1 MDFVNTK
8 RTPRSLPAVMPQGEV
23 IANFKQYTDALA
35 FVDNLIKHNFPAG
48 SVAIVGSDL
57 RTVERIRG
65 KVTYSRLA
73 LGGAVTGSWVG
84 LAFGLIFGGQANP
97 ADPNAFTSTE
107 NIFSSIVIGAG
118 LGILFNVVRYS
129 LSRNKRGFVSQSSVV
144 ASKYQIQ
151 VPAALADQARSV
163 PDHSVDEKSAAKT
176 SAEKKQT
183 K

>member
-1 MDFVNTK
+1 MSFVNNK

-35 FVDNLIKHNFPAG
+35 YVDNLIKHNFPAG

-65 KVTYSRLA
+65 KVTYARLA

-84 LAFGLIFGGQANP
+84 LAFGLVFGGGSAATQ
-97 ADPNAFTSTE
+97 TE
-107 NIFSSIVIGAG
+107 LVSATAGVGQSVVIGAG
-118 LGILFNVVRYS
+118 LGMLVNVIRYS
-129 LSRNKRGFVSQSSVV
+129 MSRNKRGFISQSSVI

-151 VPAALADQARSV
+151 VPAALADQARAV
-163 PDHSVDEKSAAKT
+163 PDHTKEK
-176 SAEKKQT
+176 
-183 K
+183 

>member
-1 MDFVNTK
+1 
-8 RTPRSLPAVMPQGEV
+8 MPQGEV

-35 FVDNLIKHNFPAG
+35 YVDNLIKHNFPAG

-73 LGGAVTGSWVG
+73 LGGAITGSWVG
-84 LAFGLIFGGQANP
+84 LAFGLIFGVQANP
-97 ADPNAFTSTE
+97 VDPNTFTSSE
-107 NIFSSIVIGAG
+107 SIFSSIVIGAG
-118 LGILFNVVRYS
+118 FGMLFNVVRYS

-151 VPAALADQARSV
+151 VPAAMADQARAV
-163 PDHSVDEKSAAKT
+163 PAI
-176 SAEKKQT
+176 SAESNSASSKNAKS

>member
-1 MDFVNTK
+1 MGFVNTK

-97 ADPNAFTSTE
+97 VDPNTFTSTE

-151 VPAALADQARSV
+151 VPAALADQARAV
-163 PDHSVDEKSAAKT
+163 PEHSADDSKN
-176 SAEKKQT
+176 KQT